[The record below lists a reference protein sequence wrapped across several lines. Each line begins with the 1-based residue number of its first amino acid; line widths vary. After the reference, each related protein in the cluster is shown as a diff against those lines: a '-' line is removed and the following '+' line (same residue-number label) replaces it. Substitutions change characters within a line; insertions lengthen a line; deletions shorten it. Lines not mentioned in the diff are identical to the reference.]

1 MIRTPLTEQYFTDDA
16 FEEGLRTVV
25 PQGRVGIAADVA
37 DAALYLASDQSA
49 YVSGIALTV
58 DGGWLAEKSF
68 AAGDA
73 AASTFLA
80 PHEPG
85 D

>member
-1 MIRTPLTEQYFTDDA
+1 MIRTPLTEQYFDDA
-16 FEEGLRTVV
+16 HSSGACGPWCRWAR
-25 PQGRVGIAADVA
+25 GDAADVA
-37 DAALYLASDQSA
+37 DAALYLASDLSA